1 MRKGAQ
7 SWCIARFN
15 KTGWKLPSSLATS
28 VMSYWLASVFVV
40 VSVPVPLAMLVVP
53 TVRGVPAAMFVV
65 PTAGT
70 VVGAVTR
77 AVIVAIPNIAVA
89 AIVIAVS
96 ITVAPVATT
105 VIAVMVAVA
114 PAMIVPVYLRELSS
128 VLGRNVN
135 RIVELRRGARFVGN
149 GVLRGGA

>member
-53 TVRGVPAAMFVV
+53 AVRGVPAAMFVI

-70 VVGAVTR
+70 VGAVTR